1 MALKK
6 TIEIIEDNDTVRK
19 AFSLILESTG
29 KYYVLNYSNCEDAI
43 SNLKDDM
50 PDIIIMDIELP
61 GGMSGIEGI
70 DKIKKSHPEINIIVN
85 SIHENT
91 GLVFKALCNGASG
104 YITKSPSHLELLEA
118 IDEVEKGGA
127 PMSMKIAKM
136 VVGSFQKNTNSPLS
150 IRETQVLELL
160 AKGKSYS
167 TIGDELFITKETAK
181 THIKNIY
188 SKLQVNSKADAIAK
202 ANENKY
208 I

>member
-1 MALKK
+1 MKK
-6 TIEIIEDNDTVRK
+6 TIAIVEDNDTVRS

-29 KYYVLNYSNCEDAI
+29 KYYVVSYSNCEDAI
-43 SNLKDDM
+43 KQLKDDA

-61 GGMSGIEGI
+61 GMSGIVGI
-70 DKIKKSHPEINIIVN
+70 EKIKRSNPEIDIIVN

-104 YITKSPSHLELLEA
+104 YITKSPSHLELLDA
-118 IDEVEKGGA
+118 IEEVEKGGA

-150 IRETQVLELL
+150 SRETQVLELL
-160 AKGKSYS
+160 AQGKSYS

-188 SKLQVNSKADAIAK
+188 TKLQVKSKADAIAK
-202 ANENKY
+202 ANEKKY